1 MERVVLNALGC
12 GLPPDIRAFGD
23 YAGIVFGEADPP
35 ITLSHFYNRQQKEER
50 RYSINKGGT
59 RCPLRV
65 GMRLALLIFAPSAI
79 TLASSSEKPIH
90 LRLTQPPLQRCVH
103 APLSMKSRKA
113 AVIFIL
119 VTVTLDILAM
129 GLIIPVLP
137 KLILDFLG
145 GEMTDAAKWSAR
157 FAVVF
162 ALMQFFFSPL
172 LGVLSDRFGRRP
184 IILLSNLGLG
194 LDYIV
199 MAMAPTLSWLFL
211 GRIISG
217 ITTSSIPTAMAY
229 IADVTPKEKRAGAFG
244 LIGVAFG
251 VGFTFG
257 PAIGG
262 LAGDVNPRLA
272 FWIAAALSLANW
284 LWGYFFVPESLAKN
298 QRKEFQLRRANPVG
312 SLKLLRSHHE
322 LWRLTTIQ
330 FLAYLA
336 HNVFSVW
343 ALYAIYRYAWSQG
356 MIGISLMIVGIVTAV
371 VSGGLTG
378 RMVKRFG
385 EKRTL
390 YIGQFFGSSGML
402 VAGLAKTGAW
412 LLASIPIIS
421 LWNISM
427 PAAQSMMTHRVSER
441 EQGELQ
447 GALQSMRSITFIIGP
462 WLFLRIFG
470 WFIDPKRGIHLPG
483 APYYLAA
490 AFLFTA
496 MLMSTRIQ
504 QTPVQSQTAT
514 SPNVP
519 LVPPEITAAGAAPIA
534 EAEEKI

>member
-1 MERVVLNALGC
+1 MK
-12 GLPPDIRAFGD
+12 
-23 YAGIVFGEADPP
+23 
-35 ITLSHFYNRQQKEER
+35 NRQA
-50 RYSINKGGT
+50 
-59 RCPLRV
+59 
-65 GMRLALLIFAPSAI
+65 AL
-79 TLASSSEKPIH
+79 
-90 LRLTQPPLQRCVH
+90 
-103 APLSMKSRKA
+103 
-113 AVIFIL
+113 IFIL

-162 ALMQFFFSPL
+162 ALMQFIFSPW

-199 MAMAPTLSWLFL
+199 MALAPTLPWLFL

-229 IADVTPKEKRAGAFG
+229 IADITPKEKRAGAFG
-244 LIGVAFG
+244 MIGVAFG
-251 VGFTFG
+251 IGFTFG

-262 LAGDVNPRLA
+262 LAGNMNPRLA
-272 FWIAAALSLANW
+272 FWIAAALSLTNW
-284 LWGYFFVPESLAKN
+284 LWGFFFVPESLAKE
-298 QRKEFQLRRANPVG
+298 QRKAFEMRRANPVG
-312 SLKLLRSHHE
+312 SLVLLRSHPE

-330 FLAYLA
+330 FLAYVA

-343 ALYAIYRYAWSQG
+343 ALYAIYRYDWSQG
-356 MIGISLMIVGIVTAV
+356 MIGISLMVVGIVTAV
-371 VSGGLTG
+371 ISGGLTG
-378 RMVKRFG
+378 RMVKWYG

-390 YIGQFFGSSGML
+390 YTGQFFGAFGMF

-470 WFIDPKRGIHLPG
+470 WFVDPKNPVHLPG
-483 APYYLAA
+483 APYFLAA
-490 AFLFTA
+490 ALLFTA
-496 MLMSTRIQ
+496 MLMATRIRDSGVHAISSD
-504 QTPVQSQTAT
+504 TGAPI
-514 SPNVP
+514 
-519 LVPPEITAAGAAPIA
+519 LPPEITATGAAPIA
-534 EAEEKI
+534 EVKESI

>member
-1 MERVVLNALGC
+1 M
-12 GLPPDIRAFGD
+12 
-23 YAGIVFGEADPP
+23 
-35 ITLSHFYNRQQKEER
+35 K
-50 RYSINKGGT
+50 T
-59 RCPLRV
+59 RP
-65 GMRLALLIFAPSAI
+65 
-79 TLASSSEKPIH
+79 
-90 LRLTQPPLQRCVH
+90 
-103 APLSMKSRKA
+103 A

-162 ALMQFFFSPL
+162 ALMQFFCSPL

-229 IADVTPKEKRAGAFG
+229 IADVTPREKRAGAFG

-262 LAGDVNPRLA
+262 LAGDVSPRLA
-272 FWIAAALSLANW
+272 FWIAAGLSLANW
-284 LWGYFFVPESLAKN
+284 LWGYFFVPESLPRD
-298 QRKEFQLRRANPVG
+298 QRKQFELRRANPVG
-312 SLKLLRSHHE
+312 SLTLLRSHHE

-343 ALYAIYRYAWSQG
+343 ALYAIYRYSWSQG
-356 MIGISLMIVGIVTAV
+356 MIGLSLMVVGIVTAA

-385 EKRTL
+385 ERRTL
-390 YIGQFFGSSGML
+390 YIGQFFWIERNACRRPGQNGRV
-402 VAGLAKTGAW
+402 VAGFDPNHFTLEYIHASRAEHDDSSRQRARARRIARGASEHAFDHVHYRPMGISSNFWMVHRSEKSHSPSRRAVLSGSRFSFYCDADVDTHQANATRPTSRRVAERTLGATG
-412 LLASIPIIS
+412 S
-421 LWNISM
+421 
-427 PAAQSMMTHRVSER
+427 HRDWRCADYSGGRKHLSAHGVS
-441 EQGELQ
+441 
-447 GALQSMRSITFIIGP
+447 AI
-462 WLFLRIFG
+462 
-470 WFIDPKRGIHLPG
+470 K
-483 APYYLAA
+483 
-490 AFLFTA
+490 
-496 MLMSTRIQ
+496 
-504 QTPVQSQTAT
+504 
-514 SPNVP
+514 
-519 LVPPEITAAGAAPIA
+519 
-534 EAEEKI
+534 